1 MRKVTNYTCKNCDET
16 YGGPGDLGRHYN
28 ANPSHRPSYKP
39 KHTQLKHTFVGK
51 AKIVAKTNGH
61 APELRAESQAF
72 GQLTALKEQFAGEI
86 KSEEQTIERLKIEM
100 TEHVLKLDQ
109 LRATQNVLLSAEQ
122 AKDRDLANTAPSGF
136 ALPA

>member
-86 KSEEQTIERLKIEM
+86 ERLKIEM